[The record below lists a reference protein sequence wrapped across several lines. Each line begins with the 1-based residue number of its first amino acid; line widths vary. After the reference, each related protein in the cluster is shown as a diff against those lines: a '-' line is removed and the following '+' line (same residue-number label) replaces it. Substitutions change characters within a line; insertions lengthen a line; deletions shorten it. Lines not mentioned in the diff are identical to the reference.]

1 MSSMHEVQDFFCGE
15 MTFFLRFCAEWLH
28 LKVRFD
34 GPLNAVVNGFGVSE
48 CERIFDTVVE

>member
-1 MSSMHEVQDFFCGE
+1 VLCRVVAVESKEVIFMF
-15 MTFFLRFCAEWLH
+15 
-28 LKVRFD
+28 FD